1 MPSIRHEQL
10 GTADRSSRGS
20 KYAKCRDLSWY
31 VYYFPTFHHF
41 SVAILIL
48 ERHQG
53 ADRTS
58 LLAALKTGHYDVLL
72 VSYHTLSA
80 EYKSKFGKKG
90 EVQASKRTK
99 RESILDV
106 PFHRIVLDEA
116 HIVRSSKTT
125 LFKAV
130 AAVQATRKWALTG
143 TPFVN
148 RADDI
153 HSLLQFVG
161 VEPLANKDIF
171 RRAVTV
177 PIQTGDDLGLTRL
190 RVVMSHIALRRSKAT
205 VNVTLPDKDVQ
216 LARVS
221 FEDGSPHKAVYDAL
235 FGCMRMAF
243 QAVLQDGEGA
253 ALKRYTSVFESLLR
267 MRQSCCSALLVP
279 KSRRESA
286 MELWRDLQGRAGAKG
301 LSVDEGVALL
311 EKLKGSFSQSE
322 ENDLPECAVCLTEM
336 EESQCMI
343 LRTCSHLFCE
353 PCISRVQTS
362 HGSVCPLCRQAFGQ
376 NDLVNK
382 STAASAASQECPAT
396 ISVDEESIGDSPKIL
411 ALLDCI
417 KKMKP
422 DEKGVVFSQL

>member
-1 MPSIRHEQL
+1 MVRTLSPPSPL
-10 GTADRSSRGS
+10 VNTSLSRTLLTLH
-20 KYAKCRDLSWY
+20 CR
-31 VYYFPTFHHF
+31 P
-41 SVAILIL
+41 
-48 ERHQG
+48 G

-58 LLAALKTGHYDVLL
+58 LLSALKAGQYDILL
-72 VSYHTLSA
+72 VSYHTLAA
-80 EYKSKFGKKG
+80 EYKNKFGKKG
-90 EVQASKRTK
+90 EVQPSSKKAK
-99 RESILDV
+99 RESMLDV

-130 AAVQATRKWALTG
+130 AAVQASRKWALTG

-153 HSLLQFVG
+153 HSLLQFLG
-161 VEPLANKDIF
+161 VEPLANKVIF

-190 RVVMSHIALRRSKAT
+190 RVVMSHVALRRSKAT
-205 VNVTLPDKDVQ
+205 ANVKLTEKDVQ

-221 FEDGSPHKAVYDAL
+221 FEEGSPHKAVYDAL
-235 FGCMRMAF
+235 FGSIRMAF
-243 QAVLQDGEGA
+243 RAVLQDGEGA
-253 ALKRYTSVFESLLR
+253 SLKRYTSVFEILLR

-286 MELWRDLQGRAGAKG
+286 IELWRQVEGRTGAES
-301 LSVDEGVALL
+301 LSANEGIELL
-311 EKLKGSFSQSE
+311 EKLKGTFSQSDE
-322 ENDLPECAVCLTEM
+322 SELPECAVCLTEM

-353 PCISRVQTS
+353 PCISRVQSS
-362 HGSVCPLCRQAFGQ
+362 HGSICPLCRQAFGKH
-376 NDLVNK
+376 DLVNK
-382 STAASAASQECPAT
+382 STAASAASSQECPASV
-396 ISVDEESIGDSPKIL
+396 SVDEDSIGDSPKIL
-411 ALLDCI
+411 ALLDGI

-422 DEKGVVFSQL
+422 DEKGVIFSQL